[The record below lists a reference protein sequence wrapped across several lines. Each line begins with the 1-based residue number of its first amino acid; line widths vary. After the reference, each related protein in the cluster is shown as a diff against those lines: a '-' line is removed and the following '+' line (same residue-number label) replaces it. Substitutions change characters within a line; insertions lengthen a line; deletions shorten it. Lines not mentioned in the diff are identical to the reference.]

1 MQQHPL
7 TSFGFARAE
16 DSEVARIEQEVLST
30 LQWAISQAADAIL
43 LKDDAE
49 RRRILIAGAHSAY
62 NKAWQLMIQRPA
74 MTSAPVQ
81 RNLAHLEALLSRLAE
96 NGWHPERFKVASNSA
111 RCAVCE
117 GA

>member
-1 MQQHPL
+1 M
-7 TSFGFARAE
+7 
-16 DSEVARIEQEVLST
+16 
-30 LQWAISQAADAIL
+30 LQWAISQAADAVL
-43 LKDDAE
+43 LKDDVK
-49 RRRILIAGAHSAY
+49 RRRILIAGAESAY
-62 NKAWQLMIQRPA
+62 NKAWQLMIQPPA

-96 NGWHPERFKVASNSA
+96 NGWQPERFKVASNSA